1 MPSSHNL
8 YLCVAIFLN
17 LAVSGWASPLAVK
30 ELSKELLLSPPISLV
45 ERVVDPEIPSNLLLE
60 LWDLRPDTAQLFHH
74 PASAHQSQPQT
85 NHDTSCAEDILA
97 SQYRDGR
104 CCDDAGCAV
113 TTGPRDVHLRCKSV
127 DLSRFGK
134 SGHEQFCIREGYI

>member
-8 YLCVAIFLN
+8 YLCVVMFLN
-17 LAVSGWASPLAVK
+17 LTVAGWASPLAVM
-30 ELSKELLLSPPISLV
+30 ELSKELLLSSPPLV
-45 ERVVDPEIPSNLLLE
+45 ESIVDPEIPSKSLLS
-60 LWDLRPDTAQLFHH
+60 LWNLRPDTARLFHH
-74 PASAHQSQPQT
+74 PASGHQPQPQIS
-85 NHDTSCAEDILA
+85 HTSCAEDILA
-97 SQYRDGR
+97 SQYRDGQ
-104 CCDDAGCAV
+104 CCDDVGCAV